1 MESLSRVSG
10 FSIELF
16 KQLCQLRQAQALPHF
31 AFSFAHLF
39 QISQFYLLM
48 FILRFPGPFYLFVL
62 KKVGLLF
69 PITYISFG
77 FVFLFILKVI

>member
-1 MESLSRVSG
+1 MESLSRVLG

-16 KQLCQLRQAQALPHF
+16 KQLCRHHQAQALPHL
-31 AFSFAHLF
+31 AFSFAHIF
-39 QISQFYLLM
+39 QISQFYLLT

-77 FVFLFILKVI
+77 FIFLFILKVI